1 MFCIFCSDCCE
12 GSCSEWN
19 MLETMMNEIIE
30 YTENNNKKK
39 RKYKTQVEM
48 LQSDYVSLKCFNC
61 RLSRKSC
68 NGSPFHECSR
78 CVRSK
83 KKQCVFDDRFF
94 YYGKRMKKL
103 TSQNK

>member
-1 MFCIFCSDCCE
+1 
-12 GSCSEWN
+12 
-19 MLETMMNEIIE
+19 
-30 YTENNNKKK
+30 
-39 RKYKTQVEM
+39 M
-48 LQSDYVSLKCFNC
+48 LQSDYVSFKCFNC

-94 YYGKRMKKL
+94 YYGKRIKK
-103 TSQNK
+103 